1 MSREAAKKKGK
12 KKSNEAVLEALDNE
26 WSFFRQ
32 FKEKELERLDKI
44 SYTQQE
50 ANQLRKMELYLKL
63 SSEEHLNDRKK
74 EMLKKLEQELFDN

>member
-1 MSREAAKKKGK
+1 MDPNNNFNTQNS
-12 KKSNEAVLEALDNE
+12 SNNPNNYQNPNKI
-26 WSFFRQ
+26 SSFRQ

-44 SYTQQE
+44 RETQQE
-50 ANQLRKMELYLKL
+50 ANHLRKMEIYLKL